1 MYDHFILQIAQ
12 TIELTIYLD
21 SNTSKCM
28 LLLKILHNQKKKRVP
43 FSAKQHETPTPVKLV
58 KIIKK
63 QNKTKQ

>member
-28 LLLKILHNQKKKRVP
+28 LLLKILHNQKKKKSSI
-43 FSAKQHETPTPVKLV
+43 FSKAAWDTHPSE
-58 KIIKK
+58 ISE
-63 QNKTKQ
+63 NY

>member
-1 MYDHFILQIAQ
+1 MHVAVKNITQP
-12 TIELTIYLD
+12 
-21 SNTSKCM
+21 
-28 LLLKILHNQKKKRVP
+28 KKKRVP

>member
-1 MYDHFILQIAQ
+1 MHVAVKNITQP
-12 TIELTIYLD
+12 
-21 SNTSKCM
+21 K
-28 LLLKILHNQKKKRVP
+28 KKKRVP